1 MRKRSVLVATLL
13 VVCLLSVTVAGCGK
27 TAGTTPSDV
36 AADQTVSYNL
46 GTDPE
51 SLDPATASGNPA
63 LGTLVELFDGLTRN
77 DKNNVP
83 QPAIATSW
91 DVSDDKLTYTFHLR
105 DAKWSNGDAVTAG
118 DFEYAWKRALAPDT
132 AGDFAYQLYY
142 IKNGQAFNSTIV
154 QDGKYYAAK
163 VDAAGK
169 PVTQKVSGKDVPVA
183 DTSKPFDPSTVGVKA
198 ADDTT
203 LVVTLE
209 GPTPYFL
216 DLAAYPTLFPVDK
229 KVAEANP
236 SWASDP
242 STYVSDGP
250 FKLTEWVH
258 ADHLTMVKN
267 DTYYDADK
275 VILTKLT
282 YKMIE
287 DSGTTLSMY
296 QTGQVDAADD
306 VPSSELSKLVASGDA
321 QILPYL
327 GTYYL
332 NFNGSK
338 APFNDVRVREA
349 LTLAINRQQIV
360 ENITQGGERP
370 AMAYVPY
377 GFADAAEGSDFRTS
391 GTEAYFKDNDVATA
405 QKLLADAGYPGG
417 KGFPAFTY
425 LFNTSAK
432 HKAIAEAIQQMW
444 ATNLGI
450 KCTLRN
456 EEFGVFLQDRSALN
470 YDVSRAGWTAD
481 YADPNTFLDLY
492 VTGSGNNDLGY
503 SSKTYDDAIAA
514 EKATSDQAA
523 RLKSMHLAEDTL
535 MKDYAIAPI
544 YFYTQPVLVSPKIKN
559 FVQGS
564 VGFVDWKEAYIG
576 TAATTK

>member
-13 VVCLLSVTVAGCGK
+13 VVCLLSITFTGCGK
-27 TAGTTPSDV
+27 TGSTTPSDV
-36 AADQTVSYNL
+36 AATQTVSFNL

-83 QPAIATSW
+83 QAAMASTW
-91 DVSDDKLTYTFHLR
+91 DISDDKLTYTFHLR
-105 DAKWSNGDAVTAG
+105 DAKWSNGDAVTAQ

-132 AGDFAYQLYY
+132 AGDFSYQLYY
-142 IKNGQAFNSTIV
+142 IKNGQAFNSTLV
-154 QDGKYYAAK
+154 QDGQYYSPK
-163 VDAAGK
+163 VDANGQA
-169 PVTQKVSGKDVPVA
+169 VTQKVNGKDVPVA
-183 DTSKPFDPSTVGVKA
+183 DTTKPFDVESVGVKA
-198 ADDTT
+198 TDDKT

-216 DLAAYPTLFPVDK
+216 DLTAYPTLFPVDK
-229 KVAEANP
+229 KVAEATP
-236 SWASDP
+236 TWASDP
-242 STYVSDGP
+242 STYVSNGP

-258 ADHLTMVKN
+258 TDHLTMVKN
-267 DTYYDADK
+267 DSYYDADK
-275 VILTKLT
+275 VILTQLT

-327 GTYYL
+327 GTYYV
-332 NFNGSK
+332 NFNTTK
-338 APFNDVRVREA
+338 APFNDVRVRQA

-360 ENITQGGERP
+360 DNITKGGERP

-377 GFADAAEGSDFRTS
+377 GFADVAEGSDFRTS
-391 GTEAYFKDNDVATA
+391 GTEAYFKDNDIVTA

-425 LFNTSAK
+425 LFNTSTK

-444 ATNLGI
+444 SKNLGI

-503 SSKTYDDAIAA
+503 SSKAYDDAIAA
-514 EKATSDQAA
+514 EKSTGDQAA
-523 RLKSMHLAEDTL
+523 RIKSMHLAEDAL
-535 MKDYAIAPI
+535 MGDYAIAPI
-544 YFYTQPVLVSPKIKN
+544 YFYTQPVLVSPKIRN

-564 VGFVDWKEAYIG
+564 VGFVDWKNAYIG
-576 TAATTK
+576 TDTTK